1 MKLPRD
7 DNDCPRALA
16 LYAVPRIAATGPVK
30 HLAPPKAAM
39 DERALEDYLLLV
51 LSDSNLPT
59 GGFVASSGLESWLQH
74 GYAATSAP
82 PPASASDLPE
92 ATDPAPRQSGTDS
105 AIKAFVGQSLDSYTR
120 LNAPLL
126 RRAHATVKQLR
137 SAGRSTSTSSSAEQR
152 EEPVETDCTLADIL
166 ATDALCETMTLNH
179 VARRASV
186 AQGVALLTLYDRAFA
201 PPPRSDEAR
210 RSAAVIQ
217 LVAEY
222 RSAVKSGKE
231 SANGHMSVAF
241 GVLTA
246 AIGISIGKQSSMP
259 EQAATTLECLR
270 PVLGI
275 ITAAS

>member
-1 MKLPRD
+1 MD
-7 DNDCPRALA
+7 D
-16 LYAVPRIAATGPVK
+16 
-30 HLAPPKAAM
+30 
-39 DERALEDYLLLV
+39 RALEDYLLLV

-82 PPASASDLPE
+82 PPASANDPPE
-92 ATDPAPRQSGTDS
+92 ATDSASRQSGTDG
-105 AIKAFVGQSLDSYTR
+105 AIKAFVGQSLDSYAR

-126 RRAHATVKQLR
+126 RRAHATVEQLR
-137 SAGRSTSTSSSAEQR
+137 SAGRSTSTSFSAEQK
-152 EEPVETDCTLADIL
+152 EEPIDNDCTLADIL

-179 VARRASV
+179 VARRASI

-246 AIGISIGKQSSMP
+246 AIGISIGK
-259 EQAATTLECLR
+259 
-270 PVLGI
+270 
-275 ITAAS
+275 